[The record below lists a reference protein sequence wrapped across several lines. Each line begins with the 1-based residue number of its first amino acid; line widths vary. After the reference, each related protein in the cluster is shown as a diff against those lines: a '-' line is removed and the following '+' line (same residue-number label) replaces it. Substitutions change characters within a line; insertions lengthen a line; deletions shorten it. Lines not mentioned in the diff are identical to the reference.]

1 MEDPQRCLAERDLPT
16 VSTST
21 GNGGSGSNVD
31 RVLFK
36 NLVEMV
42 PLVESLMDKRASSSF
57 ARRASIVH
65 TRAPQLKRQASDYK
79 SKKVAQ
85 TDSIKKTRDAEES
98 VQNDLNELLFLRD
111 QVAELQK
118 KLIEK
123 EEALKSAE
131 NLTNQVN
138 ETYASVGDLRRQ
150 VVEKDALIKSTN
162 AQLYNAKI
170 KLADKQA
177 ALEKIEWEAKM
188 SKKKVEELE
197 GDAKSNDRQITAM
210 MTLFE
215 AIANKD
221 SYPYLDDVSFEPPP
235 PLQDD
240 IGEIDTVKMEEARE
254 AYLSAVAA
262 AKEDPSDESLAF
274 AAEAR
279 HRLQSLIL

>member
-1 MEDPQRCLAERDLPT
+1 MEDPQRCLAERD
-16 VSTST
+16 S
-21 GNGGSGSNVD
+21 GSGSNVD

-42 PLVESLMDKRASSSF
+42 PLVESLMDKRAGSSF
-57 ARRASIVH
+57 GRRASIVH
-65 TRAPQLKRQASDYK
+65 TRAPQLKRAADYK
-79 SKKVAQ
+79 SKKLAQ

-98 VQNDLNELLFLRD
+98 VQNDMNELLFLRD
-111 QVAELQK
+111 QVAEQQK

-131 NLTNQVN
+131 SLTNQVN

-197 GDAKSNDRQITAM
+197 GDASSNDEQISAM
-210 MTLFE
+210 MILFE

-221 SYPYLDDVSFEPPP
+221 SFPCLDDVSFEPPP
-235 PLQDD
+235 PLDD
-240 IGEIDTVKMEEARE
+240 IGEIDTVKMEEARK
-254 AYLSAVAA
+254 AYLSALAA

-279 HRLQSLIL
+279 LRLQSLIL

>member
-1 MEDPQRCLAERDLPT
+1 MADSQRCFTERDLPP
-16 VSTST
+16 STST
-21 GNGGSGSNVD
+21 ENSSSGSNVD

-65 TRAPQLKRQASDYK
+65 TPAPQLRRQGADYK

-85 TDSIKKTRDAEES
+85 TNSIKTTRDAEES
-98 VQNDLNELLFLRD
+98 VQNDINELLFLRD

-131 NLTNQVN
+131 SLTNQVN
-138 ETYASVGDLRRQ
+138 ETHASVGELRRQ

-162 AQLYNAKI
+162 VQLHNAKI

-177 ALEKIEWEAKM
+177 ALEKIEWEAEM
-188 SKKKVEELE
+188 SKKKLEELQV
-197 GDAKSNDRQITAM
+197 DAVSNELEISAM

-215 AIANKD
+215 AIANSD
-221 SYPYLDDVSFEPPP
+221 SFPCIDDTSFEPLPH
-235 PLQDD
+235 LED
-240 IGEIDTVKMEEARE
+240 IKGIDLVKMEEARMG
-254 AYLSAVAA
+254 YLSALAA
-262 AKEDPSDESLAF
+262 AKDDPTDETLA
-274 AAEAR
+274 AAAAAR
-279 HRLQSLIL
+279 LTLQSLVY

>member
-1 MEDPQRCLAERDLPT
+1 
-16 VSTST
+16 
-21 GNGGSGSNVD
+21 
-31 RVLFK
+31 
-36 NLVEMV
+36 
-42 PLVESLMDKRASSSF
+42 MDKRASSSF

-65 TRAPQLKRQASDYK
+65 TPAPQLKRAADYK

-85 TDSIKKTRDAEES
+85 TNSLKTTTDAEES
-98 VQNDLNELLFLRD
+98 VQNDMNELLFLRD

-123 EEALKSAE
+123 DEALKSAE
-131 NLTNQVN
+131 SLTSQVD

-150 VVEKDALIKSTN
+150 VFEKDGLIKSTN

-197 GDAKSNDRQITAM
+197 GDAVSNKLEISAM
-210 MTLFE
+210 ITLFE
-215 AIANKD
+215 AIANSD
-221 SYPYLDDVSFEPPP
+221 PFPCLDDASFEPLP
-235 PLQDD
+235 PLDD
-240 IGEIDTVKMEEARE
+240 IKGIDVVKMEEARI

-262 AKEDPSDESLAF
+262 AKENPSNESLAA

-279 HRLQSLIL
+279 LRLQSLVL